1 MFPCRALLVLLALY
15 LLAVAASPV
24 HRTPGGISKVTLNF
38 IARLN
43 ATGISNIAD
52 ADRVRIKSMREKTVS
67 PRKRDASVSVTN
79 SVVLYVAQ
87 VGIGSPPTEYTLL
100 VDTGSSNTWIG
111 ANQPYTPTSTSHYT
125 GNTVSVSYG
134 SGNFSGGEYIDT
146 VSLGNGLTINQQSI
160 GVATRSQGLSGT
172 GIDGI
177 LGLGPA
183 DLTQGT
189 VSNTNTVPTVV
200 DNLYSQGT
208 ISSAVL
214 GVYFIPAANSNS
226 GELTFGGY
234 DPSVVTGTVNYVPI
248 TNTYSSAF
256 FWGIDQSI
264 TYGGKTI
271 LPSTAGIVDTGT
283 TLILIATDAFQTYQ
297 SATGGVMD
305 NATGLLR
312 ITQSQYNNLQTLSF
326 HIGTQTYDLIP
337 NVQIWPR
344 SLNTAIGGSSGS
356 IYLVVGDI
364 GAPSGSGMDFANG
377 YAFLERYY
385 SIYDT
390 TGARVGFAAT
400 RYTDSESN

>member
-1 MFPCRALLVLLALY
+1 MFPCRALLVVLALY

-38 IARLN
+38 VARLN

-52 ADRVRIKSMREKTVS
+52 ADRIRIKSMREKTVS

-100 VDTGSSNTWIG
+100 VDTGSSNTWVG

-134 SGNFSGGEYIDT
+134 SGNFSGGEYIDA
-146 VSLGNGLTINQQSI
+146 VSLGNGLIINQQSI

-214 GVYFIPAANSNS
+214 GVYFIPASNSNS

-234 DPSVVTGTVNYVPI
+234 DPSVVTGTVNYTPI

-297 SATGGVMD
+297 SATGGIMD

-326 HIGTQTYDLIP
+326 HIGAQTYDLIP
-337 NVQIWPR
+337 NAQIWPR

-390 TGARVGFAAT
+390 TSARVGFAAT
-400 RYTDSESN
+400 KYTDSESN